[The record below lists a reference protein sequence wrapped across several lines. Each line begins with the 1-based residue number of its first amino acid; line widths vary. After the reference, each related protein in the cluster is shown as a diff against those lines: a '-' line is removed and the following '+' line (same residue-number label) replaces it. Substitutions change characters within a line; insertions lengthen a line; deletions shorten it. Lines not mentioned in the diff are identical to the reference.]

1 MITNNKKTIKLILCD
16 LNELAQHINYQL
28 NKFEVYE
35 YLDQPDI
42 NVVCYTTTI
51 IRWDGPDTNEDWNVI
66 IDGEK
71 RLIHHFLGE
80 SVSFVE
86 SLRKFEEFKK
96 RLTKISYPLDGV
108 RLIQL

>member
-1 MITNNKKTIKLILCD
+1 MRPNNEKTINLILSD
-16 LNELAQHINYQL
+16 LNELAQQINYQL

-35 YLDQPDI
+35 YLDEPDI

-51 IRWDGPDTNEDWNVI
+51 IRWDGPDTNENWNVI
-66 IDGEK
+66 INGEK

-80 SVSFVE
+80 SLGFVE